1 MGMKIGRR
9 MRKSRRLSLVLSVGI
24 CVNPPPYFQ
33 GAALLVTED
42 GSATGPLR
50 AAGRSR
56 LRRKK
61 SFAKIVNR
69 IHEG

>member
-1 MGMKIGRR
+1 
-9 MRKSRRLSLVLSVGI
+9 MRKSRRLSQAVSVGI
-24 CVNPPPYFQ
+24 CVDLSLYFH
-33 GAALLVTED
+33 GAALLMTED